1 MPQSQVLARRE
12 SISRLMAKSVVRPED
27 IAKNLKLDVKT
38 VYNDLKYFKKK
49 SVKWLYGY
57 ANEGYVFVTKQT
69 IDSLYDIELELQQLR
84 QKATTLDAK
93 LKVIRELR
101 ETINTRWVIQ
111 GEGPT
116 IMALMKNNE
125 HKITT

>member
-1 MPQSQVLARRE
+1 MKQEVMQRRNN
-12 SISRLMAKSVVRPED
+12 ITRLMAKSVVRPED

-38 VYNDLKYFKKK
+38 VYDDFKYFKKDSK
-49 SVKWLYGY
+49 KWLYGY
-57 ANEGYVFVTKQT
+57 ANEGYVFVTRQT

-84 QKATTLDAK
+84 QNAKTQDDK

-116 IMALMKNNE
+116 IMALMKTNE
-125 HKITT
+125 RKTTT